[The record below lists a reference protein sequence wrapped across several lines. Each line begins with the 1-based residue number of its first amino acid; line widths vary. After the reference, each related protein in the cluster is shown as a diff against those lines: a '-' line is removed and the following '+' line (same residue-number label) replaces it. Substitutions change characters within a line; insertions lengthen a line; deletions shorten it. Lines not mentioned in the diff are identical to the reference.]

1 MQVLWRGTI
10 LGHIYPDTPSITAAL
25 QRGIGRVRSW
35 DKDSSLRVKDIRDYL
50 VWQLYAI
57 GEGLD
62 WYLDQN
68 WLRKA
73 LVEHEPTAARTRSPL
88 LQAETIDRKAE
99 EIAKYTGLVL
109 RNGRYDDWS
118 EIEVEDVVLHENRRK
133 RRRLH

>member
-1 MQVLWRGTI
+1 M
-10 LGHIYPDTPSITAAL
+10 LGHIYRDTPSITAVL

-50 VWQLYAI
+50 AWQLDAI
-57 GEGLD
+57 GESLE
-62 WYLDQN
+62 WYLNQD

-73 LVEHEPTAARTRSPL
+73 LLENEPTAARAP
-88 LQAETIDRKAE
+88 ETLDRTTE

-109 RNGRYDDWS
+109 RNGRYDSWS
-118 EIEVEDVVLHENRRK
+118 EIEEEDVGHENRRK

>member
-1 MQVLWRGTI
+1 V
-10 LGHIYPDTPSITAAL
+10 LGHIYRDTPSITAVL

-50 VWQLYAI
+50 VWQLDAI
-57 GEGLD
+57 GEGLE
-62 WYLDQN
+62 WYLDQD

-73 LVEHEPTAARTRSPL
+73 LLENEPTAARAP
-88 LQAETIDRKAE
+88 ETIDRTAE

-109 RNGRYDDWS
+109 RNGRYDNWS
-118 EIEVEDVVLHENRRK
+118 EIEEEDVESYENGRK